1 MSKQRLDPVS
11 EQTIDWMVQLRAG
24 TPDAMLQERFN
35 AWLAKDPAH
44 AQAWDKL
51 QQRLSG
57 SFSPLRSLDDRLPGQ
72 AGEARQLLL
81 QPHTTRRDT
90 LRAIAGLGLL
100 GGGLWLGAR
109 SRWVIRCWPICPP
122 AVVSARTST
131 WLTAAACA

>member
-44 AQAWDKL
+44 VQAWDKL

-57 SFSPLRSLDDRLPGQ
+57 SFSALRSLNNRLPGKT
-72 AGEARQLLL
+72 G
-81 QPHTTRRDT
+81 
-90 LRAIAGLGLL
+90 
-100 GGGLWLGAR
+100 
-109 SRWVIRCWPICPP
+109 
-122 AVVSARTST
+122 
-131 WLTAAACA
+131 